1 MEESK
6 RQKQVAG
13 LLNEALNDIFRRVGL
28 NVLEGGM
35 ISISAV
41 KVTPDL
47 LEARVYLSLFNLPDT
62 AAIMQKV
69 KDKAWE
75 VKRELAARVGKQLR
89 RMPDVQYYHD
99 DTLDQVFKMEALLQ
113 QVARS
118 ANPASGED
126 EAS

>member
-28 NVLEGGM
+28 NMVDGGM
-35 ISISAV
+35 ISISEV

-47 LEARVYLSLFNLPDT
+47 LEARVYLSFFNLPDT
-62 AAIMQKV
+62 PAIMQKV

-113 QVARS
+113 
-118 ANPASGED
+118 
-126 EAS
+126 